1 MKYILLSAIL
11 GLSLGISN
19 VSSAASCN
27 CDTLRT
33 VVSLDGTT
41 DKLVSAYRESLR
53 GKRLCC
59 DERSLLDA
67 IYAFDR
73 STDALRCSMERGE
86 DPCLQER
93 IFAGVSRDFCTVE
106 ALSTRVRICGC
117 TRELIARADVAI
129 NSIRRSG
136 FFYSMPE
143 YGHRDDDDDRGHDR
157 RYSEHRSPPSSRR
170 GGQSPDPR
178 ELILRGIVGFLS
190 NR

>member
-41 DKLVSAYRESLR
+41 DKLVSAYRESQR

-67 IYAFDR
+67 IYPRKENGDLMTAF
-73 STDALRCSMERGE
+73 
-86 DPCLQER
+86 
-93 IFAGVSRDFCTVE
+93 
-106 ALSTRVRICGC
+106 
-117 TRELIARADVAI
+117 ELPISWA
-129 NSIRRSG
+129 NG
-136 FFYSMPE
+136 T
-143 YGHRDDDDDRGHDR
+143 
-157 RYSEHRSPPSSRR
+157 
-170 GGQSPDPR
+170 
-178 ELILRGIVGFLS
+178 L
-190 NR
+190 

>member
-27 CDTLRT
+27 CDTLQT

-41 DKLVSAYRESLR
+41 DKLVSAYRESQR

-106 ALSTRVRICGC
+106 ALSMRVRICGC

-143 YGHRDDDDDRGHDR
+143 YDDHER
-157 RYSEHRSPPSSRR
+157 RYSEHRSPSSSRR